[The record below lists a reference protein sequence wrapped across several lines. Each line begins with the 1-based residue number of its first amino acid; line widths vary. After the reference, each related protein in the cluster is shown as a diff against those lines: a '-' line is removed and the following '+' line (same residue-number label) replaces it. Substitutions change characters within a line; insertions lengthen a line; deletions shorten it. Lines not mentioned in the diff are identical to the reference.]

1 MNSKTQEIIKRIL
14 LDNTG
19 IISETLPLACN
30 VTRKEL
36 NYIINWYNVEEDC
49 EQFNINDNY
58 PEDETIISPFIFK
71 LVIIQIENSINRLL
85 NDGVL

>member
-14 LDNTG
+14 FDNTG
-19 IISETLPLACN
+19 IISETLPIECN

-36 NYIINWYNVEEDC
+36 DYIIKWFRVEEDC
-49 EQFNINDNY
+49 EQFNINENY
-58 PEDETIISPFIFK
+58 PGDETIISTFIFK

-85 NDGVL
+85 NEKI